1 MLNIRRAT
9 KEDMMQYFYW
19 ANDPEVRAASFY
31 PEQISLSGHQ
41 VWFNK
46 IIADTDSFLFVFE
59 SDGNLVGQVRIEKRD
74 RTVIGISVDKSF
86 RGRGIAVNMLRMA
99 MERYFEIGSDPVYA
113 YIRKN
118 NLASVKSFG
127 KAGFE
132 YFDEGM
138 VNKQPC
144 FVYVYRQK

>member
-1 MLNIRRAT
+1 
-9 KEDMMQYFYW
+9 
-19 ANDPEVRAASFY
+19 
-31 PEQISLSGHQ
+31 
-41 VWFNK
+41 
-46 IIADTDSFLFVFE
+46 
-59 SDGNLVGQVRIEKRD
+59 
-74 RTVIGISVDKSF
+74 
-86 RGRGIAVNMLRMA
+86 MLRMA